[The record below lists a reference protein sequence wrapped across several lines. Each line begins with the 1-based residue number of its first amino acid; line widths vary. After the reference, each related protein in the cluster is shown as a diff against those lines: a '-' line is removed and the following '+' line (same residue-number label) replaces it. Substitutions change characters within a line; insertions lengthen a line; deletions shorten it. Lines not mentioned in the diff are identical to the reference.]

1 VIDES
6 FSGQNGRFWERA
18 KHVPDSHFSVA
29 RMTAVTISQTHRT
42 NHRVFEQRHLKVPRS
57 ARYAI
62 LGSPTADL
70 SEVWFVCHG
79 HGQLAARFLSRFLPL
94 EREDRLFIAPE
105 GLSRYYLSPP
115 SAGPHPPGTPVG
127 ASWMTAEDR
136 ESEISDYVQ
145 YLDLLH
151 DEIFGIVARTKV
163 RVWALGFSQGAATVA
178 RWVMRGRVEP
188 DRVVLCSGMLPAELD
203 SESAQSLV
211 LRAPLTMTFGD
222 ADEFAS
228 AERVTSEERKL
239 NELAIPYEIIR
250 FKGGHT
256 ITPEL
261 LTRLTASSND

>member
-1 VIDES
+1 MS
-6 FSGQNGRFWERA
+6 
-18 KHVPDSHFSVA
+18 
-29 RMTAVTISQTHRT
+29 ISQAQRT
-42 NHRVFEQRHLKVPRS
+42 NHRIFEQRHLNVTRS

-94 EREDRLFIAPE
+94 ERKDRLFIAPE
-105 GLSRYYLSPP
+105 ALSRYYLSPP
-115 SAGPHPPGTPVG
+115 NAGPHAPGTPVG

-136 ESEISDYVQ
+136 ESEMNDYVG

-151 DEIFGIVARTKV
+151 DQIFSVVARGKV
-163 RVWALGFSQGAATVA
+163 QLWAIGFSQGAATVA
-178 RWVMRGRVEP
+178 RWVVRGKVEP
-188 DRVVLCSGMLPAELD
+188 DRVVMCSGMLPAELD
-203 SESAQSLV
+203 EEAAKRLV
-211 LRAPLTMTFGD
+211 LRSPLTLTFGD

-228 AERVTSEERKL
+228 PDRVIAEESKL
-239 NELAIPYEIIR
+239 RQLGIPYEIIR

-261 LTRLTASSND
+261 LNQLARDSSD

>member
-1 VIDES
+1 
-6 FSGQNGRFWERA
+6 
-18 KHVPDSHFSVA
+18 
-29 RMTAVTISQTHRT
+29 VTISQAPRP

-105 GLSRYYLSPP
+105 ALSRYYLSPP
-115 SAGPHPPGTPVG
+115 SAGPHPPGTPIG

-136 ESEISDYVQ
+136 DAEMTDYIE

-151 DEIFGIVARTKV
+151 DEIFSAVDRTRV
-163 RVWALGFSQGAATVA
+163 RVWAIGFSQGAATVT
-178 RWVMRGRVEP
+178 RWVVRGKVEP
-188 DRVVLCSGMLPAELD
+188 HRVVLCSGMLPAELD
-203 SESAQSLV
+203 REGAKRLV
-211 LRAPLTMTFGD
+211 RRAPLTLAFGD

-228 AERVTSEERKL
+228 SERVAAEEAKL
-239 NELAIPYEIIR
+239 DDLGIPYEIMR

-261 LTRLTASSND
+261 LTRLTENAGD